1 MTTSILIATDNIK
14 DAQSIETQL
23 NKDYKDIFVVIGSQS
38 PIRDFDSNKP
48 DILVLAFKS
57 LAMAEDYYSELYHK
71 STQVTSY
78 PHRSILLCNKD
89 ELELAYQACKQE
101 HFDDYVL
108 FWPTVTDDNQLSMA
122 IHRAQLTLERAKA
135 YIANRELSKQSR
147 HLNNLDSKFE
157 AGLNA
162 AHEHLETIDGTTL
175 KLNQTAAATL
185 GQLLERL
192 NNGDFN
198 AFIDIKDANGFKQLL
213 EKFQHDLIAQH
224 ISHINQPLKQLK
236 TWLQEFRSQFSPHFE
251 SVRLLKD
258 AAQKIPPTILVVD
271 DDKFALDLSKAALVK
286 ENFTVTLASN
296 GYETLKILSK
306 QRPDLILMDMN
317 MPEIDGLEATRRI
330 KAMEQFSTI
339 PIIMVTGNNTKAD
352 VINCL
357 KAGASDYIVKPIS
370 HGTLI
375 DKINRLLQ

>member
-57 LAMAEDYYSELYHK
+57 LAMAEEYYSELYHK
-71 STQVTSY
+71 SMQVTSY
-78 PHRSILLCNKD
+78 PHRSILLCNKN

-108 FWPTVTDDNQLSMA
+108 FWPTVADDNQLSMA

-147 HLNNLDSKFE
+147 HLNNLDTKFE
-157 AGLNA
+157 AGLNV
-162 AHEHLETIDGTTL
+162 AHEQLETIDKTTL
-175 KLNQTAAATL
+175 ILNETAASTL
-185 GQLLERL
+185 AKLLERL
-192 NNGDFN
+192 NQGDFN

-224 ISHINQPLKQLK
+224 IHTLNQPLKHLK
-236 TWLQEFRSQFSPHFE
+236 TWLQEFRSQFGPHFD

-258 AAQKIPPTILVVD
+258 SAQKIPPTILVVD

-286 ENFTVTLASN
+286 ENFTVTLATS
-296 GYETLKILSK
+296 GYQTLKILSK

-370 HGTLI
+370 QGTLV